1 MIRRLPPPIRKPA
14 PPIRKPAPALTV
26 LMVFVSVPVLVGV
39 MVLAAGAPPL
49 AAQSAPFAGQGGQM
63 PDPKQI
69 SGVPLPVADLP
80 VGTATARVIR
90 GQLTN
95 PLEGQTVELT
105 GSGPAKTA
113 KTDAAGRATF
123 SNLAPG
129 SHVKMSVTVG
139 TEKIESRE
147 FDVPSQGGIRL
158 MLVATDAAT
167 EARAAEEKKLAA
179 EAPVKGTVV
188 LGEQSRIVIEIGDDT
203 LNVFNLMQIVN
214 TARRRVDTQRPL
226 VFELPKEAVGAGL
239 MEGSSKNAVAA
250 GSKVTVNGP
259 FAPGVTTVQ
268 FAYSIPLGSE
278 TIAINQRMPAQ
289 LTQISVV
296 AQKTAAMELVSP
308 QITNHRDM
316 QAEGQTYIVGQGG
329 GVRAGDVVSI
339 TLSGLPH
346 RPTWPRNVALTLA
359 VVILAAGAWGAT
371 RRQTDTPAKDRRRKL
386 QAQRDSLFAKLA
398 ALETERR
405 NGKIDAAAYAA
416 RRESLVT
423 SLEDLYAGL
432 DHEAVA

>member
-1 MIRRLPPPIRKPA
+1 MIRKLPS
-14 PPIRKPAPALTV
+14 APAV
-26 LMVFVSVPVLVGV
+26 LIVFVSVLVLAGFL
-39 MVLAAGAPPL
+39 VLAAGVPAA
-49 AAQSAPFAGQGGQM
+49 AAQAAPFAGQGGQM

-69 SGVPLPVADLP
+69 SGMPLPVADLP
-80 VGTATARVIR
+80 PGTVTARVIR

-95 PLEGQTVELT
+95 PLQDQTVELA
-105 GSGPAKTA
+105 GSGPTKTA

-123 SNLAPG
+123 ADLTPG

-147 FDVPSQGGIRL
+147 FDVPPQGGIRV

-179 EAPVKGTVV
+179 EPPVQGTIV
-188 LGEQSRIVIEIGDDT
+188 LGDQSRVVIEIGDDA

-214 TARRRVDTQRPL
+214 TARRRVVTPRPL

-239 MEGSSKNAVAA
+239 LEGSSQNAVAA

-259 FAPGVTTVQ
+259 FAPGVTSVQ
-268 FAYSIPLGSE
+268 FAYSIPLGRE
-278 TIAINQRMPAQ
+278 TITINQRMPAQ

-296 AQKTAAMELVSP
+296 AQKLPGMELASP

-316 QAEGQTYIVGQGG
+316 QAEGQMYIVGQGG

-339 TLSGLPH
+339 ALSGLPH

-359 VVILAAGAWGAT
+359 VVILGAGAWGAT
-371 RRQTDTPAKDRRRKL
+371 RRQTDTPARDRRRKL
-386 QAQRDSLFAKLA
+386 QAQRDSLFAKLT

-416 RRESLVT
+416 KRESLVT
-423 SLEDLYAGL
+423 ALEDLYAGL